1 MKGYLL
7 GAMMLAALAAPAEA
21 RNFAVPD
28 KNPAVTLTV
37 PDKWDIDEIEYGYSA
52 KSPDGGIFFSVE
64 YAGKKKLDSMMAANK
79 KWMKENKIDASV
91 KAQEREMDFGG
102 TKGEVVRF
110 DTTDANG
117 KTLVDFVFLDGGKDQ
132 VIMLTLWGSEEERA
146 DNKAA
151 IAAIMASVKPIN

>member
-1 MKGYLL
+1 MKSFLF
-7 GAMMLAALAAPAEA
+7 GAAVLAALAAPAQA

-28 KNPAVTLTV
+28 KNPAVILSV
-37 PDKWDIDEIEYGYSA
+37 PDKWDVDEIEYGYSA

-64 YAGKKKLDSMMAANK
+64 YAGKKNIDRMVAANK
-79 KWMKENKIDASV
+79 KWMKENKIDANV
-91 KAQEREMDFGG
+91 KPQERQMDFGG

-117 KTLVDFVFLDGGKDQ
+117 KTLVDFVFLDGGGDQ
-132 VIMLTLWGSEEERA
+132 VVMLTLWGSEEERA

-151 IAAIMASVKPIN
+151 VAAIMASVKPIN

>member
-1 MKGYLL
+1 MKSFLF
-7 GAMMLAALAAPAEA
+7 GAAMLAALAAPAQA

-28 KNPAVTLTV
+28 KNPAVILSV

-64 YAGKKKLDSMMAANK
+64 YADKKKLDGMMAANK
-79 KWMKENKIDASV
+79 KWMKKNKIDANV
-91 KAQEREMDFGG
+91 KTQEREMDFSG

-117 KTLVDFVFLDGGKDQ
+117 KTLVDFVFIDGGADQ

-151 IAAIMASVKPIN
+151 VAAIMASVKPIN